1 MLTAMKLKVTLV
13 LRGDELLTVP
23 AVEGQAR
30 TILKVRVP
38 DRVVSADI
46 ATKSLRKAQGALK
59 ESGADN
65 IALILQGTLT
75 AGDVITDA
83 GLTAQP
89 KIKKEAV

>member
-1 MLTAMKLKVTLV
+1 MLTATKLKVTLV

-65 IALILQGTLT
+65 VALILQGNLT
-75 AGDVITDA
+75 AGDVVTDA
-83 GLTAQP
+83 GLVAQV
-89 KIKKEAV
+89 KVRKEAV